1 MEITR
6 KINNNVALGVDS
18 NGREIVVCGK
28 GIGFP
33 KMPYTLTDMSQ
44 VQRTYYDISAHNV
57 EMFNEIPEDILAVA
71 TDIVDLARVTLNS
84 ELNPNLPITLA
95 DHLKFANERIKNNM
109 EIYAPLSFD
118 VESMY
123 AKEYAIGKRA
133 LTLMKKKT
141 GISLPASEAT
151 SIALHLINAE
161 DRTSDM
167 HLTLMMTKI
176 IQDVIGIIESELAIT
191 FKKDSFNYSRF
202 ITHLRHLIQRQ
213 VRDQQIFSDNSE
225 LYSTVRLQYPK
236 VAACVDKIDAY
247 FEKEYHW
254 KYSDEEKLYLIML
267 INGVC
272 AEN

>member
-1 MEITR
+1 
-6 KINNNVALGVDS
+6 
-18 NGREIVVCGK
+18 
-28 GIGFP
+28 
-33 KMPYTLTDMSQ
+33 
-44 VQRTYYDISAHNV
+44 
-57 EMFNEIPEDILAVA
+57 
-71 TDIVDLARVTLNS
+71 
-84 ELNPNLPITLA
+84 
-95 DHLKFANERIKNNM
+95 
-109 EIYAPLSFD
+109 
-118 VESMY
+118 
-123 AKEYAIGKRA
+123 
-133 LTLMKKKT
+133 MKKKT

-254 KYSDEEKLYLIML
+254 KYSDEEKLYLIMH
-267 INGVC
+267 INRVC